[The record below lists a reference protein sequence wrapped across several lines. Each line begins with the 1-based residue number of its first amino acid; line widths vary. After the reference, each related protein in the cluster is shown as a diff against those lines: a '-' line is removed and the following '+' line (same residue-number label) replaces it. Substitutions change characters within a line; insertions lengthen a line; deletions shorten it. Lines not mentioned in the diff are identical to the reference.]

1 MAGVDLPFAC
11 TCNTL
16 RGRLIGVSRSNGT
29 RIECFC
35 TDCRA
40 AEVYAG
46 QPDPAPG
53 AVQLYQTTPDKV
65 RIDAGEDQLAVFS
78 FSPKGL
84 LRWQAKCCG
93 AVLFNTVRT
102 AKVPFAS
109 LRTDHL
115 EDDSALGPVVA
126 QAFVQKSDGKQG
138 HKGGSK
144 LLMTMV
150 TRVLPCL
157 ISGRWKQTPFF
168 DVETGKPSRDVRLI
182 SREERAALP
191 LP

>member
-16 RGRLIGVSRSNGT
+16 LGTLLGVSGSNGT
-29 RIECFC
+29 RAACFC

-53 AVQLYQTTPDKV
+53 PVHLYQTTPDKV
-65 RIDAGEDQLAVFS
+65 RFDAGLDQLVVFS

-93 AVLFNTVRT
+93 AILFNTVRSP
-102 AKVPFAS
+102 KVPFAS
-109 LRTDHL
+109 LRTDRL
-115 EDDSALGPVVA
+115 TDTSALGPVVA
-126 QAFVQKSDGKQG
+126 QAFVRKPDGTQG
-138 HKGGSK
+138 HQGGSRFV
-144 LLMTMV
+144 LGML

-157 ISGRWKQTPFF
+157 LSGRWKRTPFF
-168 DVETGKPSRDVRLI
+168 DVATGAPI
-182 SREERAALP
+182 REVHIVPKADRAALP